1 MQEWSN
7 RMPFEDDTKRQDG
20 IALACSG
27 GGFRATL
34 FHVGTLL
41 RLNEFG
47 LLGKIAR
54 YSSVSGG
61 SITCGVLAHAWQ
73 RLEFDAAGVAT
84 NFTELVATPL
94 EDFCSTGIDVSVIGR
109 GVLNPFKSAS
119 DYLIEA
125 YRDKLGLDVS
135 LQTLPDTPRF
145 VFNSTNLASGV
156 SFRFS
161 KPYMG
166 DYRIGLYHNPS
177 IDLATAVAASS
188 AFPPFL
194 SPLVIKVDDP
204 NKFIKV
210 TGADLYD
217 DVSYRS
223 KLYLTDGGVYDN
235 MGLETVWNRYSIVL
249 VSDAGAPLGFGPD
262 HSDDWL
268 KTSLR
273 VSDISIEQNRALRKR
288 ALLDGFA
295 KTPGSGTYWGI
306 GTDITH
312 YLCTRILNPNSMP
325 GKRLSEV
332 RTRLDKF
339 IPQEQGELINWGYLL
354 ADSAIR
360 TWLPKLGTSPA
371 PVAWP
376 LPNFPL
382 A

>member
-249 VSDAGAPLGFGPD
+249 VSDAGAPWASDPIIAMTGSRPRCASPISPSNRIVPCASEPCSTASRRPRGPEP
-262 HSDDWL
+262 
-268 KTSLR
+268 TG
-273 VSDISIEQNRALRKR
+273 A
-288 ALLDGFA
+288 
-295 KTPGSGTYWGI
+295 
-306 GTDITH
+306 
-312 YLCTRILNPNSMP
+312 
-325 GKRLSEV
+325 
-332 RTRLDKF
+332 
-339 IPQEQGELINWGYLL
+339 
-354 ADSAIR
+354 SA
-360 TWLPKLGTSPA
+360 PTSPTTSA
-371 PVAWP
+371 PEFSTPTPCPASASPKSERAWTSSSRRSR
-376 LPNFPL
+376 
-382 A
+382 AS